1 MFIHYYAFALPDP
14 SRPFPVSWRG
24 VWQEWQERRSRRPAA
39 AATAT
44 RCPQRPPPPLP
55 GRLHRLGGHVVGRLV
70 VAGLDGRESLMQEQV
85 NGAVLGWVDLQKL
98 HSLATSENIERF

>member
-39 AATAT
+39 AAAATAT
-44 RCPQRPPPPLP
+44 RCPQRPPQPLP
-55 GRLHRLGGHVVGRLV
+55 WRLHRLGGHSVGLLV
-70 VAGLDGRESLMQEQV
+70 VAGLDGWELLMQEQV
-85 NGAVLGWVDLQKL
+85 NGGKSCIAWQPVRTL
-98 HSLATSENIERF
+98 HIFERQ